1 MNSEYMLGKGV
12 LKKIISVINS
22 MNGDYIVNV
31 KYVIF
36 FICKIL
42 YTCKVTGTDLHKNDL
57 RDILSKYVSAYDNMG
72 IFLSY
77 DSFDLCQD
85 HVESQVFDL
94 LCSTDGCLDY
104 EEFIPAKLYEM
115 LLTTREKKLLGQVY
129 TPENIIQEMLDRL
142 FEVIPIHMDIKILD
156 PSCGGG
162 YFLIECFRRIKNSP
176 FFQAS
181 GLNEKFILEHML
193 YGVDIDEFSIFL
205 TKMGLL
211 FTGSFPDAVLNIVC
225 SDFLVDFRTNFTF
238 DAVIGNPPYI
248 GHKQTDKEYRKILK
262 EKYNDVFY
270 DKADISYCF
279 FRKSKDL
286 LNENGILCF
295 ITSRY
300 FMEAMYA
307 DKLRNFIKSNF
318 SIVSISDYS
327 GICVF
332 KGVMVSPLVLIL
344 SCDTETA
351 GNEFSV
357 MKYSVDPSKSQRFKY
372 EQSKLRDSGWV
383 ILDNKEEE
391 LFNRIE
397 SISNTYIGSICS
409 IKQGI
414 ITGLDKAFIVTGE
427 EIEKYNLESFL
438 LKKWI
443 KNSSI
448 SKSGISYGNLYL
460 LYTNLIKNERSCP
473 NTINYLLPFKDKL
486 MSRRECVSGIR
497 KWYELQWGRVR
508 EDFEAPKIMFPYK
521 SCGNKFFYDTN
532 EYFCSADIYLI
543 NDLDCAVSY
552 EYLKDYLNS
561 NIFEF
566 YFKCRAKKVGI
577 NIFEYYPNKLNNMKI
592 YLPDRKSKQNLSYLG
607 KNSIDNF
614 LERVFNI
621 NREEEKTI
629 INKYV
634 FKEGDDAK

>member
-1 MNSEYMLGKGV
+1 MKSEDILGKV
-12 LKKIISVINS
+12 FIKKIISVING

-31 KYVIF
+31 RYVIF
-36 FICKIL
+36 LICKIL
-42 YTCKVTGTDLHKNDL
+42 YTCKVTGMKLQENNL
-57 RDILSKYVSAYDNMG
+57 SDIMSKYVSVRNNMG

-77 DSFDLCQD
+77 DSFDLHQGHAENQIFSLLSSIDIFSD
-85 HVESQVFDL
+85 HK
-94 LCSTDGCLDY
+94 
-104 EEFIPAKLYEM
+104 EFIPARLYEI

-142 FEVIPIHMDIKILD
+142 FEVTPIHMDTKILD

-162 YFLIECFRRIKNSP
+162 YFLIECFKRIKTSS

-181 GLNEKFILEHML
+181 ELNENFILENML
-193 YGVDIDEFSIFL
+193 YGVDVDEFSIFL

-211 FTGSFPDAVLNIVC
+211 FTSSLPGALLNIVC
-225 SDFLVDFRTNFTF
+225 NDFLVDFNTGISF

-248 GHKQTDKEYRKILK
+248 GHKQTDKGYRKLLK
-262 EKYNDVFY
+262 EKYSDVFY

-286 LNENGILCF
+286 LNDNGVLCF

-307 DKLRNFIKSNF
+307 DKLRSFIKNNF

-332 KGVMVSPLVLIL
+332 KGVMVSPLVLTL
-344 SCDTETA
+344 SCRTEIL
-351 GNEFSV
+351 GNEFSFI
-357 MKYSVDPSKSQRFKY
+357 KYAVDENKSQYFKY

-383 ILDNKEEE
+383 ILNHKEEE

-397 SISNTYIGSICS
+397 SIANTYISDICS

-414 ITGLDKAFIVTGE
+414 ITGLDKAFIVTEE

-448 SKSGISYGNLYL
+448 SKSGISYNNLYL
-460 LYTNLIKNERSCP
+460 LYTNLIEDEQDCP
-473 NTINYLLPFKDKL
+473 NTISYLKPFRDKL
-486 MSRRECVSGIR
+486 MSRRECISGTR
-497 KWYELQWGRVR
+497 KWYELQWGRIR
-508 EDFEAPKIMFPYK
+508 SDFEAPKIMFPYK
-521 SCGNKFFYDTN
+521 SRSNKFFYDTN
-532 EYFCSADIYLI
+532 EYFCSADIYFI
-543 NDLDCAVSY
+543 NDLDCTASY

-566 YFKCRAKKVGI
+566 YFKCMAKKVGVD
-577 NIFEYYPNKLNNMKI
+577 IFEYYPNKLNNMKI
-592 YLPDRKSKQNLSYLG
+592 YLPDRKKKQKISYLG
-607 KNSIDNF
+607 KISIDNF

-621 NREEEKTI
+621 NGEEEKAI